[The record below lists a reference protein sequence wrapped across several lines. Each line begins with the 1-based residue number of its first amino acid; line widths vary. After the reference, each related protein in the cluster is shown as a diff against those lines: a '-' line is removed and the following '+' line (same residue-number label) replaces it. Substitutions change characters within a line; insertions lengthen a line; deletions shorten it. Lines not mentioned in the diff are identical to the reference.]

1 MVQQEKPTA
10 MNENKDIKTFEEI
23 LKRLEVI
30 SEKLNEQKE
39 TNKQIFERIK
49 KLETNINKTVKRQK

>member
-1 MVQQEKPTA
+1 

-49 KLETNINKTVKRQK
+49 KLETNINKTVKK

>member
-1 MVQQEKPTA
+1 MGQQEKSTA

-30 SEKLNEQKE
+30 SEKLNEQKK
-39 TNKQIFERIK
+39 TNRYSKELRS
-49 KLETNINKTVKRQK
+49 

>member
-1 MVQQEKPTA
+1 MAQQEKPTA

-23 LKRLEVI
+23 LKRLKVI

-49 KLETNINKTVKRQK
+49 KLETNINKTVKK

>member
-1 MVQQEKPTA
+1 MTQQEKPTA

-23 LKRLEVI
+23 LKRLKVI

-49 KLETNINKTVKRQK
+49 KLETNINKTVKK

>member
-1 MVQQEKPTA
+1 MAQQEKPTA

-49 KLETNINKTVKRQK
+49 KLETNINKTVKK

>member
-49 KLETNINKTVKRQK
+49 KLETNINKTVKKQK

>member
-1 MVQQEKPTA
+1 MAQQEKLTA

-49 KLETNINKTVKRQK
+49 KLETNINKTVKK